1 MTRQAVVV
9 LGMHRSGT
17 SMLARLLVAL
27 GVDFG
32 KRLLTDEVP
41 DNQIGY
47 WEQADIVELQE
58 AILDRLDRTWYGP
71 NGHLALPEGWRSRPD
86 IVPLLARLSDILTQE
101 LDQAR
106 GLWGFK
112 DPRTARL
119 LPFWQAQFTARG
131 VQALTVLAV
140 RHPAAVCGSLLARN
154 SINGMT
160 LDRAQRLWQI
170 HNRDILLRLGDAG
183 PAAVVDYDGWFAR
196 PAAALAGLCSALS
209 LPAPEEAAVAP
220 LIRAD
225 LRHESADGLVV
236 SSTLL
241 RAYEALRDA
250 AMKPSPAALRRALAF
265 LS

>member
-41 DNQIGY
+41 DNKLGY

-71 NGHLALPEGWRSRPD
+71 NGHLPLPDGWRSRPD
-86 IVPLLARLSDILTQE
+86 IVPLLARLSDILTLE

-119 LPFWQAQFTARG
+119 LAFWQAQFTARG
-131 VQALTVLAV
+131 VTMIPVLAV

-160 LDRAQRLWQI
+160 LERAERLWQV
-170 HNRDILLRLGDAG
+170 HNRDILLRLGEAG
-183 PAAVVDYDGWFAR
+183 PAAVVDYDGWFTR
-196 PAAALAGLCSALS
+196 PAEALAALCSRLGLT
-209 LPAPEEAAVAP
+209 APDQAAVAP

-225 LRHESADGLVV
+225 LRHEGPDGPSV
-236 SSTLL
+236 SSSLL

-250 AMKPSPAALRRALAF
+250 AVKPSPATLRRALAF

>member
-41 DNQIGY
+41 DNKMGY

-58 AILDRLDRTWYGP
+58 SVLDRLDRTWYGP
-71 NGHLALPEGWRSRPD
+71 NGHLPLPEGWRSRPD

-101 LDQAR
+101 LDQAT

-119 LPFWQAQFTARG
+119 LAFWQAQFTARG
-131 VQALTVLAV
+131 VRALPVLAV

-154 SINGMT
+154 RINGMT

-170 HNRDILLRLGDAG
+170 HNRDILLRLGEPG
-183 PAAVVDYDGWFAR
+183 PVAVVDYDSWFAR
-196 PAAALAGLCSALS
+196 PVAALDALCTALGL
-209 LPAPEEAAVAP
+209 PMPDTPVVAP

-225 LRHESADGLVV
+225 LRHEGADGPPVF
-236 SSTLL
+236 STLL

-250 AMKPSPAALRRALAF
+250 SLKPNPAALRRALAF

>member
-1 MTRQAVVV
+1 MTQHAVVV

-41 DNQIGY
+41 DNKMGY

-71 NGHLALPEGWRSRPD
+71 NGHRPLPDGWRSRPD
-86 IVPLLARLSDILTQE
+86 IVSLLARLSDILTQE
-101 LDQAR
+101 LDQAT

-131 VQALTVLAV
+131 IGMLPILAV
-140 RHPAAVCGSLLARN
+140 RHPAAVCGSLLTRN
-154 SINGMT
+154 GINGMT
-160 LDRAQRLWQI
+160 LEQAQRLWQI
-170 HNRDILLRLGDAG
+170 HNRDILLRLGEAG
-183 PAAVVDYDGWFAR
+183 PVTVIDYDGWFNR
-196 PAAALAGLCSALS
+196 PAAVLSALCSALGLPMPDES
-209 LPAPEEAAVAP
+209 LVAP

-225 LRHESADGLVV
+225 LRHEGTAGPMVA
-236 SSTLL
+236 STLL

-250 AMKPSPAALRRALAF
+250 AIRPSPAALRRALAF